1 MEITDRSILLALG
14 VVWAGGR
21 SVSGCSSSLA
31 DWSGRGVPR
40 RRCWRVA
47 GGGTAFQPG
56 SAAVGSA
63 TVMSG
68 LVFQLTGSPVAVGAV
83 STNLRLGW
91 LLLQLL

>member
-1 MEITDRSILLALG
+1 MLLARWVLISS
-14 VVWAGGR
+14 
-21 SVSGCSSSLA
+21 SVSNGVHWFAFSLMA
-31 DWSGRGVPR
+31 PATWLVRELVKR
-40 RRCWRVA
+40 
-47 GGGTAFQPG
+47 FQPG